1 MTPIGTLQAKLTATS
16 APAATVLIRLYVGA
30 VFLFEGALK
39 FLRPDAQGTGRF
51 DKAGIPAPG
60 FFAPLDGFFEIG
72 CGLLILA
79 GLLTR
84 LAIVPMIV
92 NMLGALLITKLPIL
106 WAGARLFAGK
116 SGWWDLAHESRT
128 DLAQLCGSLF
138 LLLAGAGALSL
149 DARRQ
154 HTFTSNGSPQP
165 PYADSRPQALRHR
178 SLIVDRS

>member
-1 MTPIGTLQAKLTATS
+1 MTQLSTWQAKLTATS
-16 APAATVLIRLYVGA
+16 APAVTVLIRLYVGA
-30 VFLFEGALK
+30 VFVSEGILK

-60 FFAPLDGFFEIG
+60 FFAPVDGFFEIA

-84 LAIVPMIV
+84 LAVVPMIV

-106 WAGARLFAGK
+106 WGDAPLFAGK
-116 SGWWDLAHESRT
+116 SGWWDFAHESRT

-149 DARRQ
+149 DARLARTA
-154 HTFTSNGSPQP
+154 HAPDAAAGT
-165 PYADSRPQALRHR
+165 ADH
-178 SLIVDRS
+178 